1 MTKTNTNNCE
11 FEVDMYDYSKNV
23 SFKNKEVEIPKIYTI
38 NFFHYF
44 DSDVSKYKPYFDV
57 FEKAKESDE
66 IIIYFQSGGGSVST
80 LNMFLN
86 AMKMSKC
93 KNVTARVNYAASAAA
108 IMTLACNNI
117 IFNENSTLML
127 HTYSSCFWG
136 KSQEIEADKKHN
148 DLMCK
153 KIIDKYCKKIL
164 SEQEIEHMHNGKD
177 FYFDEDEAIY
187 RLKKYSQNKNKKIKG
202 KRK

>member
-1 MTKTNTNNCE
+1 MIKKNTNNCD
-11 FEVDMYDYSKNV
+11 FENDNYDYAKNV
-23 SFKNKEVEIPKIYTI
+23 EIKNKEVKIPKIYKI

-44 DSDVSKYKPYFDV
+44 DSDVAKYKPYFDV
-57 FEKAKESDE
+57 FERAQEDDE
-66 IIIYFQSGGGSVST
+66 IVIYFQSGGGSVST

-86 AMKMSKC
+86 AMKTCKC
-93 KNVTARVNYAASAAA
+93 KNITAKVNYAASAAA

-127 HTYSSCFWG
+127 HTYSSFYFG
-136 KSQEIEADKKHN
+136 KSQEIEADKKHS

-164 SEQEIEHMHNGKD
+164 SDQEIEQMHNGKD
-177 FYFDEDEAIY
+177 FYFDENEAIN
-187 RLKKYSQNKNKKIKG
+187 RLKKYTNKNRKNKKK
-202 KRK
+202 K